1 MAIAAQHTQ
10 FVTNDYISPIPAE
23 DLIKVALK
31 KQEMYDEGRKQIKQ
45 VYDNYGKLRG
55 TIINENAK
63 NYFDQEFNK
72 LVKNVQGNAG
82 LDFANIGNVEAVI
95 NLGKPFE
102 NDQYI
107 KTALENGQEYQ
118 RRVTEMNGMAKDKR
132 SSDNDLVYMYD
143 VNSYIESGGLD
154 TKLAKNKSYQ
164 QYVDIS
170 AKMKA
175 AEKEIEAETFTTF
188 EQGPAGYI
196 QQVEHKRKT
205 REDVY
210 NRLMSSLTPEEQAQL
225 QIHSQANMYR
235 LGSDVLYQS
244 WVGSNKEE
252 KLLADETRKKAMQ
265 ELGRLTSVKKPT
277 AEQISQ
283 MNSLQQVISYN
294 EQVITAA
301 NENIKMNPDDFDMG
315 EYVPFF
321 TKRFVDGISKQ
332 LSFNNTKTELKENKV
347 YMANLEN
354 QFKLSQIAAQGA
366 ESRKTKEFEQQLDYT
381 TQSGA
386 SANRLSGITKVLKT
400 VPTTKGSAA
409 ISDMITQITNNP
421 DLKQSVKDGYLEQLN
436 TLLNTYKYA
445 EANKDKGNL
454 IVSINRSMGKGYN
467 TSLSDFLEANPLTL
481 MSSGQIAQIEV
492 RSKTSGSG
500 KESKTPD
507 QIREEERAKTQGDLD
522 AKAQLFKDNS
532 DLAKLLYGKSSS
544 GGAGADAGAT
554 PEQIKAMQ
562 DMLNK
567 GPK

>member
-1 MAIAAQHTQ
+1 
-10 FVTNDYISPIPAE
+10 
-23 DLIKVALK
+23 
-31 KQEMYDEGRKQIKQ
+31 
-45 VYDNYGKLRG
+45 
-55 TIINENAK
+55 
-63 NYFDQEFNK
+63 
-72 LVKNVQGNAG
+72 
-82 LDFANIGNVEAVI
+82 
-95 NLGKPFE
+95 
-102 NDQYI
+102 
-107 KTALENGQEYQ
+107 
-118 RRVTEMNGMAKDKR
+118 
-132 SSDNDLVYMYD
+132 
-143 VNSYIESGGLD
+143 
-154 TKLAKNKSYQ
+154 
-164 QYVDIS
+164 
-170 AKMKA
+170 
-175 AEKEIEAETFTTF
+175 
-188 EQGPAGYI
+188 
-196 QQVEHKRKT
+196 
-205 REDVY
+205 
-210 NRLMSSLTPEEQAQL
+210 
-225 QIHSQANMYR
+225 
-235 LGSDVLYQS
+235 
-244 WVGSNKEE
+244 
-252 KLLADETRKKAMQ
+252 
-265 ELGRLTSVKKPT
+265 
-277 AEQISQ
+277 
-283 MNSLQQVISYN
+283 
-294 EQVITAA
+294 
-301 NENIKMNPDDFDMG
+301 
-315 EYVPFF
+315 
-321 TKRFVDGISKQ
+321 
-332 LSFNNTKTELKENKV
+332 
-347 YMANLEN
+347 MANLEN

-522 AKAQLFKDNS
+522 AKAQLFKDNP